1 MKEETEE
8 QESKKR
14 RGVSMRV
21 KREGK
26 EREGEEGKEGERE
39 EGNEKGDGRTGE

>member
-1 MKEETEE
+1 
-8 QESKKR
+8 
-14 RGVSMRV
+14 MRV